1 MGNLKSIVRGTQ
13 SAYTALAT
21 KDNDTLYFIKDKGYL
36 ILRNANGTDVKYGD
50 GFINLSYNQTT
61 HILTFI
67 KADGTTETFDCSPFI
82 YQGMIDDVKI
92 INVTNFDSN
101 IGYTAG
107 NYVYR
112 ASDKKVYKFKVEHR
126 GAWNDADV
134 DEISGLSAAGG
145 YLFIDFN
152 TQAGKTDIYIPL
164 TSIFNPAN
172 YYTKSEINAGFKP
185 IQARVEDPANSGL
198 TSIEFISNIEQAVD
212 GKITP
217 TKKTVAQVQPST
229 GGSGGS
235 NGLMTAIQAEKLDGI
250 APGAEPNQNAFTKVK
265 VGNVEIEAD
274 AKQDTL
280 EIEAGTAI
288 SITPNSTNDKL
299 SFSVPA
305 ATESTPGYLSAADKK
320 TLNVL
325 DVQDINTGAMANYSE
340 LDLANYEPTQGTHSL
355 VAKKANSST
364 SGILSSI
371 DWNTFNNK
379 QNAVA
384 IVDLD

>member
-36 ILRNANGTDVKYGD
+36 ILRNANGTDVKYGN
-50 GFINLSYNQTT
+50 GFSNLSYNQTT
-61 HILTFI
+61 HILTFT
-67 KADGTTETFDCSPFI
+67 KADGTTEAFDCSPFI

-101 IGYTAG
+101 TGYLAG
-107 NYVYR
+107 DYVYR

-152 TQAGKTDIYIPL
+152 TEAGKTDIYIPL

-172 YYTKSEINAGFKP
+172 YYTKSEINARFKP
-185 IQARVEDPANSGL
+185 IQVRVEDPANSGQ
-198 TSIEFISNIEQAVD
+198 TSIDFISNIEQAVD

-229 GGSGGS
+229 GGRGGS
-235 NGLMTAIQAEKLDGI
+235 NGLMTAVQAEKLDGI
-250 APGAEPNQNAFTKVK
+250 ADGAEPNQNAFSYVK
-265 VGNVEIEAD
+265 VGDTSISAD
-274 AKQDTL
+274 SKMDNL
-280 EIEAGTAI
+280 EIVAGTAI
-288 SITPNSTNDKL
+288 NIIPNSTNNKL

-320 TLNVL
+320 VLNVL
-325 DVQDINTGAMANYSE
+325 DIQDVNTGAMANYIE
-340 LDLANYEPTQGTHSL
+340 LDLANHESAQGHSL

-364 SGILSSI
+364 PGILSSI